1 MGSIIVVPRQS
12 VATTTNMWVAKTVGI
27 IGATGK
33 TGMWAMKGALLRGY
47 TVRVLARNPAKVKT
61 ILGTLFGE
69 EEADAQLEKVVV
81 VKGGIMDEAAVLELF
96 KGADVILSFLGMVNP
111 PDWVVCPGVEQMVK
125 AMKAIVEEGGSP
137 PKLVSM
143 SAIGIADSK
152 DQMKASNFIMGRLT
166 LWLVI
171 PYMLKECFADMEASE
186 NFIIKERE
194 LADTL
199 NITIIR
205 APILKDKKGYK
216 YDYTATEKPYSIV
229 PPSDT
234 SNIAS
239 IFLDRQEVA
248 GGFLDCVENRQ
259 FDGKTVSVLRKNN

>member
-1 MGSIIVVPRQS
+1 MGIVVSRQS
-12 VATTTNMWVAKTVGI
+12 VATTTNMWVAKTVSI

-33 TGMWAMKGALLRGY
+33 TGMWAMKGALQRGY

-81 VKGGIMDEAAVLELF
+81 VKGG
-96 KGADVILSFLGMVNP
+96 DVVLSFLGMVNP

-125 AMKAIVEEGGSP
+125 AMKTIVEEGGSP

>member
-1 MGSIIVVPRQS
+1 MGSVIVVSSES
-12 VATTTNMWVAKTVGI
+12 VATTNMWVAKTVSI

-33 TGMWAMKGALLRGY
+33 SGMWAMKGALQRGY
-47 TVRVLARNPAKVKT
+47 TVRVLARKPEKVRT
-61 ILGTLFGE
+61 IMVTLFGE

-81 VKGGIMDEAAVLELF
+81 VKGGIMDEAAVLDLF
-96 KGADVILSFLGMVNP
+96 KGADVVLSFLGMVNP

-143 SAIGIADSK
+143 SAMGIADSR
-152 DQMKASNFIMGRLT
+152 DQMKSSNFIMGRLT
-166 LWLVI
+166 LWMVI
-171 PYMLKECFADMEASE
+171 PYMLKDCFADMEASE
-186 NFIIKERE
+186 EMIVKERE
-194 LADTL
+194 LADSSL

-205 APILKDKKGYK
+205 APILKDKKNYK
-216 YDYTATEKPYSIV
+216 YDYTSTEPPYSIV

-234 SNIAS
+234 SNLGS

-248 GGFLDCVENRQ
+248 GGFLDCV
-259 FDGKTVSVLRKNN
+259 

>member
-1 MGSIIVVPRQS
+1 MTSGSELTLQS
-12 VATTTNMWVAKTVGI
+12 VATTNMWVAKTVSI

-33 TGMWAMKGALLRGY
+33 SGMWAMKGALQRGY
-47 TVRVLARNPAKVKT
+47 TVRVLARKPEKVKT
-61 ILGTLFGE
+61 ILVTLFGE
-69 EEADAQLEKVVV
+69 EEADAQLEKIVV
-81 VKGGIMDEAAVLELF
+81 VKGGIMDEAAVLDLF
-96 KGADVILSFLGMVNP
+96 KGADVVLSFLGMVNP
-111 PDWVVCPGVEQMVK
+111 PEWVVCPGVEQMVK

-143 SAIGIADSK
+143 SAMGIADSR
-152 DQMKASNFIMGRLT
+152 DQMKSSNFIMGRLT

-205 APILKDKKGYK
+205 APVLKDKKGYK
-216 YDYTATEKPYSIV
+216 VDYTSTEKPYTIV

-239 IFLDRQEVA
+239 LFLDRQEVA

-259 FDGKTVSVLRKNN
+259 FDGKTVTILRKN

>member
-1 MGSIIVVPRQS
+1 MGSIIVVSRQS
-12 VATTTNMWVAKTVGI
+12 IATTSNMWVAKTVSI

-33 TGMWAMKGALLRGY
+33 TGMWAMKGALQRGY

-81 VKGGIMDEAAVLELF
+81 VKGG
-96 KGADVILSFLGMVNP
+96 
-111 PDWVVCPGVEQMVK
+111 
-125 AMKAIVEEGGSP
+125 SP

-166 LWLVI
+166 LWIVI

-216 YDYTATEKPYSIV
+216 YDYTATDKPYSIV

>member
-1 MGSIIVVPRQS
+1 
-12 VATTTNMWVAKTVGI
+12 
-27 IGATGK
+27 
-33 TGMWAMKGALLRGY
+33 
-47 TVRVLARNPAKVKT
+47 
-61 ILGTLFGE
+61 
-69 EEADAQLEKVVV
+69 
-81 VKGGIMDEAAVLELF
+81 
-96 KGADVILSFLGMVNP
+96 
-111 PDWVVCPGVEQMVK
+111 
-125 AMKAIVEEGGSP
+125 
-137 PKLVSM
+137 M

-248 GGFLDCVENRQ
+248 GASLTAWRTGSLMAKLCRFS
-259 FDGKTVSVLRKNN
+259 GKITEKKQLTISK